1 MTIMLDLNKDSG
13 VSLDLTKA
21 APGLKS
27 VKILLNWDEHPVHAA
42 STAQGF
48 DLDLWAFALNQ
59 SDKITSA
66 DQICYFNNKSLYGG
80 AVVLPRDN
88 RAGTG
93 DDDEEINIDL
103 TKLPADVKT
112 IAIYAFV
119 FEADKRQQHF
129 GMVANANVKVI
140 NNDTGAVIAQ
150 YNITQD
156 FNGQTALCV
165 GNLDTTSF
173 TPDGGAGV
181 MDPNQVL
188 SHYS

>member
-13 VSLDLTKA
+13 VALDLTKA
-21 APGLKS
+21 APGLKN

-42 STAQGF
+42 STSQGF
-48 DLDLWAFALNQ
+48 DLDLWAFALDANG
-59 SDKITSA
+59 KVTSA
-66 DQICYFNNKSLYGG
+66 DQICYFNNKNLYGG

-88 RAGTG
+88 RTGAGS
-93 DDDEEINIDL
+93 DDEEILVALD
-103 TKLPADVKT
+103 KVPAQVET
-112 IAIYAFV
+112 IALYAFV

-140 NNDTGAVIAQ
+140 DNDTGNVIAQ

-156 FNGQTALCV
+156 FNGQTTVCI
-165 GNLDTTSF
+165 GNLDKTSF

-188 SHYS
+188 AHYS